1 MNKQIEKAVEYFYM
15 MQHEKRCCGGTEE
28 EIEYFDLAVAAL
40 EERMLFGQEAEI
52 PKNFRVMYPDVDF
65 SLHIKSEDER
75 RMAQKI
81 FNVIRAGKECSTQE
95 ALNILDGA
103 KAIMME
109 CVML

>member
-40 EERMLFGQEAEI
+40 EE
-52 PKNFRVMYPDVDF
+52 MYPDVDF